1 MTTEPKSAES
11 FGSTTRDSDLVS
23 ENPGLLEPSPS
34 FQYMGSELE
43 LFAHA
48 TNWKSYVCSKLR
60 LFLVGDVLEVGAGI
74 GGTTQAL
81 NDGTQRRWVCLE
93 PDAEFAKKIKS
104 LPHLRNCDVLVGM
117 LPDLEPQEKFDAI
130 LYIDVLEH
138 IEEDREELILAAQ
151 HLKKDGVIV
160 VLAPAF
166 PWLYT
171 PFDSAIG
178 HYRRYTRRSLRA
190 VAPQGLREEKCI
202 YLDAFGVLA
211 SAGNLLFLQ
220 ATKASP
226 GQMRFWDNCL
236 VPMSRVLDPLLAY
249 SLGRSVLA
257 IWRKTV

>member
-1 MTTEPKSAES
+1 MVTGHPIMFQFQTVLFTHKES
-11 FGSTTRDSDLVS
+11 LADMSD
-23 ENPGLLEPSPS
+23 

-43 LFAHA
+43 IFAHA
-48 TNWKSYVCSKLR
+48 SHWKSYVQSQLR
-60 LFLVGDVLEVGAGI
+60 PYLVGDVLEVGAGI

-93 PDAEFAKKIKS
+93 PDPAFAKKITS
-104 LPHLRNCDVLVGM
+104 LPRLRNCEIVVGM
-117 LPDLEPQEKFDAI
+117 IPHINPQEKFDVI

-138 IEEDREELILAAQ
+138 VKEDREELVLAAQ
-151 HLKKDGVIV
+151 HLKENGVIV

-171 PFDSAIG
+171 PFDAAIG
-178 HYRRYTRRSLRA
+178 HFRRYTRKSLRA

-211 SAGNLLFLQ
+211 SAGNLLFLR
-220 ATKASP
+220 AANASA
-226 GQMRFWDNCL
+226 GQMRFWDNYL
-236 VPMSRVLDPLLAY
+236 VPISRFMDRVLVF

-257 IWRKTV
+257 IWRKKP

>member
-1 MTTEPKSAES
+1 M
-11 FGSTTRDSDLVS
+11 SD
-23 ENPGLLEPSPS
+23 

-43 LFAHA
+43 IFAHA
-48 TNWKSYVCSKLR
+48 SHWKSCVQSKLR
-60 LFLVGDVLEVGAGI
+60 SYLVGDVLEVGAGI

-81 NDGTQRRWVCLE
+81 NDGTRRRWVCLE
-93 PDAEFAKKIKS
+93 PDSGFAKKIS
-104 LPHLRNCDVLVGM
+104 SMSHLRNCEVLVVM
-117 LPDLEPQEKFDAI
+117 LPDFDPREKFDAI

-138 IEEDREELILAAQ
+138 IKEDAAELRHAAQ
-151 HLKKDGVIV
+151 LLKTNGVIV

-171 PFDSAIG
+171 PFDAAIG
-178 HYRRYTRRSLRA
+178 HFRRYTRNSLRG
-190 VAPQGLREEKCI
+190 VAPLGLREEKCI

-220 ATKASP
+220 AANASA

-236 VPMSRVLDPLLAY
+236 VPISRFMDRAIAF

-257 IWRKTV
+257 IWRKTP

>member
-1 MTTEPKSAES
+1 M
-11 FGSTTRDSDLVS
+11 SD
-23 ENPGLLEPSPS
+23 

-43 LFAHA
+43 IFAHA
-48 TNWKSYVCSKLR
+48 RHWKSYVQSQLR
-60 LFLVGDVLEVGAGI
+60 PYLVGDVLEVGAGI
-74 GGTTQAL
+74 GGTTRAL

-93 PDAEFAKKIKS
+93 PDPAFAKKIGS
-104 LPHLRNCDVLVGM
+104 LPRLRNCEILVGM
-117 LPDLEPQEKFDAI
+117 IRDISPQEKFDVI

-138 IEEDREELILAAQ
+138 VKEDQQELILAAQ
-151 HLKKDGVIV
+151 HLRENGVII

-171 PFDSAIG
+171 PFDAAIG
-178 HYRRYTRRSLRA
+178 HFRRYTRKSLRA

-220 ATKASP
+220 AANASA
-226 GQMRFWDNCL
+226 GQMRFWDNYL
-236 VPMSRVLDPLLAY
+236 VPMSRFVDRVFAF

-257 IWRKTV
+257 IWRKTF

>member
-1 MTTEPKSAES
+1 M
-11 FGSTTRDSDLVS
+11 SD
-23 ENPGLLEPSPS
+23 

-43 LFAHA
+43 IFAHA
-48 TNWKSYVCSKLR
+48 SHWKSYVQSQLR
-60 LFLVGDVLEVGAGI
+60 PYLVGDVLEVGAGI

-93 PDAEFAKKIKS
+93 PDCEFAKKIGS
-104 LPHLRNCDVLVGM
+104 LPPLRNCEVLVGM
-117 LPDLEPQEKFDAI
+117 LPDLGDQEKFDVI

-138 IEEDREELILAAQ
+138 IKEDGAELVLAAQ
-151 HLKKDGVIV
+151 HLNTNGVIV

-171 PFDSAIG
+171 PFDAAIG
-178 HYRRYTRRSLRA
+178 HFRRYTRKSLRA
-190 VAPQGLREEKCI
+190 VAPQGLREETCI

-220 ATKASP
+220 AAKASA
-226 GQMRFWDNCL
+226 GQMRFWDRYL
-236 VPMSRVLDPLLAY
+236 VPVSRFMDRVFAF

-257 IWRKTV
+257 IWRKKAL